1 MSQDDFYPLDSFCY
15 VITVYTSSNR
25 FQSERFSLSLR
36 LRLPLLYSFEVTHHP
51 TGLFLAAG
59 PPLGSHFTFIIK
71 VMLRLPFSPSLPLS
85 LSTDN
90 KSCSALPCAASHY
103 RRHVTLCALIT
114 WCSRRR
120 RPRVTIHIHI
130 KCLIREEVQHWRGLC
145 HTRHQS
151 NIVQSSLSSSVKTPS
166 GNSRGRPPPYEP
178 INRSRLW
185 RKQLVAERLP
195 V

>member
-15 VITVYTSSNR
+15 VITVYTSSYQ

-51 TGLFLAAG
+51 TGLFLA
-59 PPLGSHFTFIIK
+59 PLGSHFTFIIK

-90 KSCSALPCAASHY
+90 KSCSALPCAAPHY

-145 HTRHQS
+145 HTHGINLISSSRRCRHQ
-151 NIVQSSLSSSVKTPS
+151 
-166 GNSRGRPPPYEP
+166 
-178 INRSRLW
+178 
-185 RKQLVAERLP
+185 
-195 V
+195 